1 MEAFP
6 ALLLNMCY
14 DVILLKAPAGKQN
27 DQLVKLCSINHI
39 GEDSARIMPM
49 PFLYNGINTSV
60 V

>member
-1 MEAFP
+1 
-6 ALLLNMCY
+6 MCY

-27 DQLVKLCSINHI
+27 GQLVKLCSINHI